1 MILSLFTKSESL
13 DECTVALDVALA
25 KVLQQLTT
33 TTYHHGQA
41 ACSSVVLVILLLPF
55 ARQMFQMIL
64 PDITGEINTQ
74 SRILEQKLES
84 SQRLEVTTVEEE
96 GVLEAKT
103 NVIIF
108 GTVGTTTIRY
118 RYTASLGIDL
128 SEVVLTPD
136 SDRIIFSLPDPV
148 ILNDGIEALEVNK
161 KDFFSHAIDKST
173 ETLLDEQKQKC
184 RDQYLTGPEY
194 QEKIWADT
202 QKAFEETLCK
212 WLDPYGERHY
222 SFEFHSIEEQAADQ
236 NK

>member
-1 MILSLFTKSESL
+1 MKGIRMKKTGKWLLTIISK
-13 DECTVALDVALA
+13 AL
-25 KVLQQLTT
+25 
-33 TTYHHGQA
+33 
-41 ACSSVVLVILLLPF
+41 VVILVILLLPF
-55 ARQMFQMIL
+55 TKQLFQLIL
-64 PDITGEINTQ
+64 PDITGEINAQ

-128 SEVVLTPD
+128 NEVVLTPD
-136 SDRIIFSLPDPV
+136 SDRIVFLLPEPL
-148 ILNDGIEALEVNK
+148 ILNDGIEALK
-161 KDFFSHAIDKST
+161 IDRKDFFSHAIDKST

-184 RDQYLTGPEY
+184 RNQYLTVPEH
-194 QEKIWADT
+194 QEKIWTDT
-202 QKAFEETLCK
+202 QKAFKETICK

-222 SFEFHSIEEQAADQ
+222 RFEFRRIEEKAADQ
-236 NK
+236 KT